1 MVEEELFIGKILTR
15 KAIENAVMID
25 LAIGGSTNA
34 ALHIPAIARQLGI
47 DLPLTVFNDF
57 NWKIPT
63 LCGISPSGPYGI
75 QDLYMAGG
83 IPAVMKM
90 LAEDLHLD
98 ALNVSGRTIGEIVKE
113 AVVHDSRVIC
123 DKRDPYLP
131 EGGTA
136 ALYGNLAPEGSVV
149 KQSAVAADMRVFTG
163 SARVFESEA
172 DCLAAI
178 NAGKIQEGEIIII
191 RNEGPKGGPGMPE
204 MLAATMAL
212 GLTGKS
218 RVALIT
224 DGRFSGGT
232 QGPCVGH
239 VSPEAS
245 EGGPIAALRDGDEI
259 TIDIPAKRLDV
270 KLTDEQIRNRLKT
283 HRPIERKIR
292 PGYMERYVKYVS
304 SASKGAVLL

>member
-1 MVEEELFIGKILTR
+1 M
-15 KAIENAVMID
+15 
-25 LAIGGSTNA
+25 
-34 ALHIPAIARQLGI
+34 
-47 DLPLTVFNDF
+47 
-57 NWKIPT
+57 
-63 LCGISPSGPYGI
+63 
-75 QDLYMAGG
+75 
-83 IPAVMKM
+83 
-90 LAEDLHLD
+90 
-98 ALNVSGRTIGEIVKE
+98 
-113 AVVHDSRVIC
+113 
-123 DKRDPYLP
+123 
-131 EGGTA
+131 
-136 ALYGNLAPEGSVV
+136 V

-163 SARVFESEA
+163 RARVFESEA

-178 NAGKIQEGEIIII
+178 NAGKIQEGEIIVI

-245 EGGPIAALRDGDEI
+245 EGGPIGALQDGDEI

-270 KLTDEQIRNRLKT
+270 KLTDDQIRSRLKT
-283 HRPIERKIR
+283 RRPIERKIR